1 MLKNHEKELMI
12 SINLFLDNILKI
24 NNLFK
29 TLLQKYF
36 DQKFDDV
43 QKVTDQISNL
53 ESECDALRRDVERR
67 IYSETLIPEIRGD
80 VLGMLENLDKI
91 PGQIQGN
98 AHSFNTEKPKVNA
111 ELDKNFLKLCDY
123 ASECIS
129 LLIEGSRSFF
139 TDKKITIAKC
149 LEVSKVESKAD
160 KISTE
165 LKKTIFTNN
174 IIIDA
179 VLTDYGRQKLAGT
192 GNLGITQYAFANQP
206 VDWQLGFQKAASE
219 SMREIVAFHDYLLLP
234 IIIAISVFV
243 LFLMLYACIRF
254 RASANPNPSKR
265 THNVAVEVLWTLI
278 PCLILIVIAVPSF
291 KILYKQDAI
300 PKADLTIKAIGYQW
314 YWGYEYPDE
323 NIIFESYMVEDKDLR
338 PDQPRLLA
346 VDNEVVVPVNK
357 VVKVLITANDV
368 LHAWALPSFG
378 VKRDAVPGRI
388 NETWFKAEK
397 VGTYYGQCSE
407 LCGIKHAFMPI
418 TVKVVTDEE
427 YEDWLS
433 EAKEKFA
440 KEEIENNNLKLVS
453 K

>member
-1 MLKNHEKELMI
+1 M
-12 SINLFLDNILKI
+12 
-24 NNLFK
+24 
-29 TLLQKYF
+29 
-36 DQKFDDV
+36 
-43 QKVTDQISNL
+43 
-53 ESECDALRRDVERR
+53 
-67 IYSETLIPEIRGD
+67 
-80 VLGMLENLDKI
+80 
-91 PGQIQGN
+91 
-98 AHSFNTEKPKVNA
+98 
-111 ELDKNFLKLCDY
+111 
-123 ASECIS
+123 
-129 LLIEGSRSFF
+129 
-139 TDKKITIAKC
+139 
-149 LEVSKVESKAD
+149 
-160 KISTE
+160 
-165 LKKTIFTNN
+165 KKTFYIFLV
-174 IIIDA
+174 I
-179 VLTDYGRQKLAGT
+179 LTSQ
-192 GNLGITQYAFANQP
+192 NAFANQP
-206 VDWQLGFQKAASE
+206 VDWQFGFQKAASE
-219 SMREIVAFHDYLLLP
+219 SMRNIVAFHDNLLLP

-243 LFLMLYACIRF
+243 LFLMLYACVRF

-265 THNVAVEVLWTLI
+265 THNVTVEVLWTLI
-278 PCLILIVIAVPSF
+278 PCLILIVMAVPSF

-323 NIIFESYMVEDKDLR
+323 NIIFDSYMIEEKDLKA
-338 PDQPRLLA
+338 DQPRLLA

-397 VGTYYGQCSE
+397 IGTYYGQCSE

-418 TVKVVTDEE
+418 AVRVVSSEE

-440 KEEIENNNLKLVS
+440 KEEIENDKFKVAS